1 MKSILKPIW
10 GVMLVLSLATACKD
24 KKEEP
29 TPKTPNELMAQKK
42 WKLTAGT
49 AKFSFLGQNMTV
61 DMMQEMEDCEKD
73 NTEKYELNGTF
84 VNDEG
89 ATKCDA
95 NDPQTADSGKWSLA
109 ENNTKLI
116 RTNAEGTQTFDII
129 TLDETTLKIK
139 TTYSEDIALDP
150 AQPNNTIKVSGT
162 LEMVLNNQ

>member
-42 WKLTAGT
+42 WKLTSGT
-49 AKFSFLGQNMTV
+49 MKVSMFGQNLSF
-61 DMMQEMEDCEKD
+61 DMMDEMEPCEKD

-95 NDPQTADSGKWSLA
+95 NDPQTADSGTWSLA

-116 RTNAEGTQTFDII
+116 RTNTEGTQTFDII

-139 TTYSEDIALDP
+139 TAYSGDFALDP
-150 AQPNNTIKVSGT
+150 TKPNETITLSGT
-162 LEMVLNNQ
+162 VEMVLNNQ